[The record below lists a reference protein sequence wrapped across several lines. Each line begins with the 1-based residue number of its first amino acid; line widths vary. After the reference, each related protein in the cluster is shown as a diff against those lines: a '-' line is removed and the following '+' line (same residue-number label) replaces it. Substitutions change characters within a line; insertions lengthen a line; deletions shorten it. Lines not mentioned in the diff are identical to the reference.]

1 MLAAAANARQ
11 VVVVVGLGVALFGGE
26 HLVATLGVEKVAGC
40 YNHLKNTLD
49 VNMQPRFL
57 TSVLLFVSGYSP
69 LFLILAIQDF
79 SFHDTMRFANP
90 KAVLF
95 LFLLII
101 VSVGLLWFTVSKIGR
116 GSMSVKVKSI
126 KNRSSDLV
134 NYTIPYI
141 LSFFGFDL
149 SDIADIISLSIF
161 LSIMLIIT
169 IQTKAIFLNPVL
181 AMMGY
186 GLYDLRNL

>member
-1 MLAAAANARQ
+1 
-11 VVVVVGLGVALFGGE
+11 
-26 HLVATLGVEKVAGC
+26 
-40 YNHLKNTLD
+40 
-49 VNMQPRFL
+49 
-57 TSVLLFVSGYSP
+57 
-69 LFLILAIQDF
+69 
-79 SFHDTMRFANP
+79 MRFANP

-101 VSVGLLWFTVSKIGR
+101 VSVGLLWFTVSKIDR

-161 LSIMLIIT
+161 LAIMLIIT

-186 GLYDLRNL
+186 GLYDLNYSYNGREHFTVVLSKEELKHHDSCFIRHLTSSLYFVSSKVI